1 MTGNGIKTEKQ
12 YMIRLKAETYL
23 LELESTG
30 HNLGGRQF
38 QERGGAASKGG
49 SGADVIT
56 ERVDLPAGLSN
67 DLRNGTKIFRGLG
80 LILEW
85 ILELALG
92 SRVLVH
98 TE

>member
-1 MTGNGIKTEKQ
+1 MGAWLVKTIFSL
-12 YMIRLKAETYL
+12 YF
-23 LELESTG
+23 STG
-30 HNLGGRQF
+30 V
-38 QERGGAASKGG
+38 
-49 SGADVIT
+49 DVIT

-92 SRVLVH
+92 SMELVH
-98 TE
+98 AG